1 MGTLLRLPLSVVRIE
16 APGTIDLAIEP
27 AAADLILGV
36 LSTSPSALQI
46 DFDARRSQRDF
57 YTAPL
62 RDLRRRMSMPK
73 RYLPRLPLSLSSK
86 DKNKD
91 KNKNSDEQLLTGS
104 HHINCRTAGDST

>member
-1 MGTLLRLPLSVVRIE
+1 MALVPRRQPYNYPVGITRISVVRIE

-73 RYLPRLPLSLSSK
+73 R
-86 DKNKD
+86 
-91 KNKNSDEQLLTGS
+91 
-104 HHINCRTAGDST
+104 

>member
-1 MGTLLRLPLSVVRIE
+1 VGTPRGPQLGRSAHHGDRHPDRTLLLGRGVALVPRRQPYNYPVGITRISVVRIE

-73 RYLPRLPLSLSSK
+73 R
-86 DKNKD
+86 
-91 KNKNSDEQLLTGS
+91 
-104 HHINCRTAGDST
+104 